1 MEVVNVLQSLN
12 EVCNHVYIARRS
24 FSIASALLCLFR
36 ILSPDIL
43 AQPKNLTFEHFSL
56 EVTSPL
62 WVPCIYQDRTGYLW
76 FGTVNGADRYDG
88 HSFTSF
94 SHQPG
99 DSAVAAWV
107 QTLFEDRAGN
117 MWLGTSH
124 GLDKVDSVTG
134 RLRHYTPNPQKP
146 THSEA
151 NWVYAIH
158 EDHDGTLL
166 VGTRGGLH
174 LLNPTTEAF
183 TSLFHDSTDPGSISS
198 NAVNAIHEDA
208 TGSMWIGT
216 GGGLDR
222 FDRATGKFIH
232 YWRDANSQRDD
243 GSNTMNWISNIY
255 EDHSG
260 VLWLG
265 TNGGLVAFDQ
275 KAERFTPYTHDPKN
289 PGSLVDNNVTSIC
302 EDESGTLWVGTGGA
316 GLDAFDR
323 WLKRFSHY
331 VHDANDPASLSNN
344 SIAFVYRERSGTL
357 WIGTNGGGVN
367 KLNRTKPLFT
377 LYTHEDRNPK
387 SLLHDNI
394 RSVVEGNAGTVLVVT
409 AKGLERFDP
418 RSETF
423 THLLRDESVQEVVED
438 RKGTLWVGTWHGLYT
453 YDGHGRLIGLRDSSG
468 REFHEN
474 VTCICEGRDRKF
486 WIGTWGGE
494 LFLLDATTNAVT
506 SAYKSNSLMMNTVFE
521 DAHGV
526 VWAGMWDGGLICYDP
541 STGSTTQYVSEW
553 GKPAVLSSNHIM
565 SIHEG
570 RTGMLWFGANN
581 GLNKYDRA
589 TGTFTH
595 LIGGERPGGITSI
608 LEDDRGNL
616 WMGSTPGISK
626 YDPETMRFSIYD
638 GTHRDWERGC
648 RVRNGEMYFG
658 GSKGLIRFHPDS
670 IRDNSFVPPIV
681 ITSFRKFEKP
691 FPFGNEIRLT
701 YGENFVSFEFAALSY
716 VSPEKNQYAYKME
729 GLDKD
734 WVYSGTR
741 HYAAYP
747 HLEPGEYIFRV
758 KGSNNDGAW
767 NEEGTSIAVIITP
780 PWWKRWWFT
789 TFLWLTIVGSIGGG
803 IRYIEMKKLKKKIQ
817 QLEQEHAIAQERDR
831 TRDRIAS
838 DLHDDVASTLG
849 SIALYTESLNRGLK
863 STSQPTRDLVQ
874 RINTLLNE
882 AQDAVSDIVWSVTP
896 RHDTLEDLLWRM
908 KDLAADLCSANG
920 IAYSIDIP
928 KNLDVV
934 DLPEKLRKNIYLIFK
949 EAINNIIKH
958 AQAKSVS
965 MRVEIVSAMFE
976 MVIEDDGVGFVKDGQ
991 SAGASL
997 APDGDDY
1004 PVRGHGMR
1012 NMTKRAEEI
1021 GGLLSVRSTPGK
1033 GTTLRL
1039 SVSMT

>member
-1 MEVVNVLQSLN
+1 MLLLDPKGQMISQRHKEPL
-12 EVCNHVYIARRS
+12 RS
-24 FSIASALLCLFR
+24 ICVQLLCVAALPGVF
-36 ILSPDIL
+36 STAL
-43 AQPKNLTFEHFSL
+43 AENKSLVFDHFSL

-88 HSFTSF
+88 HSFTLF

-117 MWLGTSH
+117 MWLGTSR
-124 GLDKVDSVTG
+124 GLDKVDHVTG
-134 RLRHYTPNPQKP
+134 RLRHYTPNPQMS
-146 THSEA
+146 THA
-151 NWVYAIH
+151 WWTNWVYAIH
-158 EDHDGTLL
+158 EDLDGTLW
-166 VGTRGGLH
+166 VGTGGGLH
-174 LLNPTTEAF
+174 MLNPTTETF
-183 TSLFHDSTDPGSISS
+183 VSLFHDSTDPGSISS
-198 NAVNAIHEDA
+198 NAVNAIHEDGA
-208 TGSMWIGT
+208 GSLWIGT

-222 FDRATGKFIH
+222 LDRATGKFIH
-232 YWRDANSQRDD
+232 YWRDPKGERGDGINSKY
-243 GSNTMNWISNIY
+243 WISNMY

-260 VLWLG
+260 ILWLG
-265 TNGGLVAFDQ
+265 TNGGLVAFDR
-275 KAERFTPYTHDPKN
+275 KVGTFTPYLHDPKK
-289 PGSLVDNNVTSIC
+289 PGSLGDNAVSSIC

-323 WLKRFSHY
+323 RLKRFSHY
-331 VHDANDPASLSNN
+331 IHDANDPASLSNN
-344 SIAFVYRERSGTL
+344 RVAFVFRERSGTL

-367 KLNRTKPLFT
+367 KLNTTKPLFT
-377 LYTHEDRNPK
+377 RYTHKEKKPE
-387 SLLHDNI
+387 SLLHDNV
-394 RSVVEGNAGTVLVVT
+394 RSVVEGNAGTALVVT

-438 RKGTLWVGTWHGLYT
+438 RKGTLWVGTWHGLYK
-453 YDGHGRLIGLRDSSG
+453 YDGRGRLIGLRDLSG

-474 VTCICEGRDRKF
+474 VTCLCEGRDRKF
-486 WIGTWGGE
+486 WMGTWGGE
-494 LFLLDATTNAVT
+494 LLSLDATTNSVT
-506 SAYKSNSLMMNTVFE
+506 SVYKSNSLMMNTVFE
-521 DAHGV
+521 DAHGA

-541 STGSTTQYVSEW
+541 SRGSTTQYVSEW

-565 SIHEG
+565 SIHED
-570 RTGMLWFGANN
+570 RTGTLWFGANN

-595 LIGGERPGGITSI
+595 LTGGVRPGGITSI

-616 WMGSTPGISK
+616 WMSSTPGISK
-626 YDPETMRFSIYD
+626 YDPQTMRFSIYD
-638 GTHRDWERGC
+638 GTQGDWERGC

-658 GSKGLIRFHPDS
+658 GPKGLIRFHPDS

-681 ITSFRKFEKP
+681 IISFRKFEKP
-691 FPFGNEIRLT
+691 FPFGKEIRLT

-729 GLDKD
+729 GLDMD

-758 KGSNNDGAW
+758 KGSNNDGVW

-780 PWWKRWWFT
+780 PWWKMWWFT
-789 TFLWLTIVGSIGGG
+789 TFFWLTVAGSIGGT
-803 IRYIEMKKLKKKIQ
+803 IRYIEMQKLKKRIK
-817 QLEQEHAIAQERDR
+817 QLEQEQAILQERDR

-849 SIALYTESLNRGLK
+849 SIALYTESLNRGLRDTPK
-863 STSQPTRDLVQ
+863 STHELMQ
-874 RINTLLNE
+874 RISTLLNE

-908 KDLAADLCSANG
+908 KDLASDLCSANG
-920 IAYSIDIP
+920 IAYSVQIP
-928 KNLDVV
+928 KNVDVIQ
-934 DLPEKLRKNIYLIFK
+934 LSEKLRKSIYLIFK
-949 EAINNIIKH
+949 EAVNNIIKH

-965 MRVEIVSAMFE
+965 MRVEIIDSVFE

-991 SAGASL
+991 GEGSSL
-997 APDGDDY
+997 ASEADDH

-1021 GGLLSVRSTPGK
+1021 GGKLSVSSIPGK

-1039 SVSMT
+1039 LVSMT